1 MTIDGHNVSSLFE
14 GEDGLISFDE
24 DPRKYIP
31 NKGSIIYT
39 VWDRE
44 GNFIYVGISGL
55 QKSIEKR
62 NPQSRMVSHA
72 SGRRSG
78 DQFCVYIHDYFVI
91 PELIKNSSFEPSRGI
106 LDKLTKNYI
115 QSNLN
120 YRFLAF
126 ESNDSEVVVRKLE
139 KRIQAGA
146 CGIKPFLN
154 GVKSS

>member
-1 MTIDGHNVSSLFE
+1 MNIDGHNVSSLFE
-14 GEDGLISFDE
+14 GESGLISFSE
-24 DPRKYIP
+24 DPRKHIP
-31 NKGSIIYT
+31 KKGSVIYT

-44 GNFIYVGISGL
+44 DNFIYVGISGL
-55 QKSIEKR
+55 QKSVEKR
-62 NPQSRMVSHA
+62 NPQSRMISHA

-91 PELIKNSSFEPSRGI
+91 PELVKNSSFEPSRGI

-139 KRIQAGA
+139 KLIQAGA

-154 GVKSS
+154 SI

>member
-14 GEDGLISFDE
+14 GESGLISFSE
-24 DPRKYIP
+24 DPRKHIP
-31 NKGSIIYT
+31 AEGSVIYT

-55 QKSIEKR
+55 QKSVEKR
-62 NPQSRMVSHA
+62 NPQSRMISHA

-91 PELIKNSSFEPSRGI
+91 PELVKNGSFEPAKGV

-115 QSNLN
+115 QSHLS
-120 YRFLAF
+120 YRFLSF
-126 ESNDSEVVVRKLE
+126 DSEDSDVIVRSLE
-139 KRIQAGA
+139 RRIQTGA
-146 CGIKPFLN
+146 SGIKPYLN
-154 GVKSS
+154 GI

>member
-1 MTIDGHNVSSLFE
+1 MEIDGHNVSSLFE
-14 GEDGLISFDE
+14 GVDSLISFSE
-24 DPRKYIP
+24 DPRKHIP
-31 NKGSIIYT
+31 TKGSVIYT

-62 NPQSRMVSHA
+62 NPQSRMISHA

-91 PELIKNSSFEPSRGI
+91 PELVKNGSFEPAKGV

-115 QSNLN
+115 QGHLN
-120 YRFLAF
+120 YRFLSF
-126 ESNDSEVVVRKLE
+126 ESDDSDVIVRSLE
-139 KRIQAGA
+139 KRIQAGD
-146 CGIKPFLN
+146 CGKKPYLN
-154 GVKSS
+154 GV